1 MLFALSIVCCLLFA
15 AYCLHLFQPT
25 YVLIRSRGGLSTVLH
40 GARASY
46 LVPTNQWRRIRCV
59 QDLTLLSSGAVL
71 LWFGVRSAPNGKA
84 AVQGLLSFDQG
95 RSWSARRLTLADG
108 LPGPDSTYPSTARL
122 GDGMLCTVYYSA
134 GTEAVPQ
141 DMYVGRDV
149 ACFAVR
155 YEERAL
161 LEAFAAA
168 ESKAA
173 AAEAAL

>member
-25 YVLIRSRGGLSTVLH
+25 YALIRSPGELSTVLH

-46 LVPTNQWRRIRCV
+46 LVPTNRQRRRMRCV
-59 QDLTLLSSGAVL
+59 QDHTLLSSGAVL

-122 GDGMLCTVYYSA
+122 GDRWDARKRFDGDSINNDKGLHHT
-134 GTEAVPQ
+134 
-141 DMYVGRDV
+141 
-149 ACFAVR
+149 
-155 YEERAL
+155 
-161 LEAFAAA
+161 
-168 ESKAA
+168 
-173 AAEAAL
+173 

>member
-25 YVLIRSRGGLSTVLH
+25 YVLIRSRSGLSTVLR